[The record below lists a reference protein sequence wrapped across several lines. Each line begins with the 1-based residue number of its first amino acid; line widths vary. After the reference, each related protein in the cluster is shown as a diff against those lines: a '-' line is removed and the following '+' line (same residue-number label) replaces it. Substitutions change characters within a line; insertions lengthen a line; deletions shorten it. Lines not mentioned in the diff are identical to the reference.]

1 MNLDLTKLT
10 EEERAQAEM
19 LLRKLGMMD
28 KEKVIKIKTC
38 TLQEYFL
45 RIKVRCQLC
54 EAHFNINLHMVA
66 DLTQWDTLHSNRM
79 EEFPEGTNEDDIKI
93 ELKYQS
99 TCPYCQNRL
108 MQLEKEELVKK
119 LIKLKESSYVLENH
133 KG

>member
-28 KEKVIKIKTC
+28 KEKTVKVKTC
-38 TLQEYFL
+38 ALQEYFL

-66 DLTQWDTLHSNRM
+66 DLTQWDTLQSNKM
-79 EEFPEGTNEDDIKI
+79 EEFPADTKEEDIKI

-99 TCPYCQNRL
+99 TCPYCQERL
-108 MQLEKEELVKK
+108 MLLDKEALVKK
-119 LIKLKESSYVLENH
+119 LIKLKESSYEAR
-133 KG
+133 